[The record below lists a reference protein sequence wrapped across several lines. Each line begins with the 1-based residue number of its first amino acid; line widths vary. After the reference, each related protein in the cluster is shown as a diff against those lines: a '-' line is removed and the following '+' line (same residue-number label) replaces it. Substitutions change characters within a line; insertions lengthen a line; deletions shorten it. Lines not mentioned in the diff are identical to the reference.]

1 MLRRRFLPGFVVLLL
16 LVSVARAAE
25 EPIYDEKA
33 DASRQIAAALAAAAP
48 PGKPVRNIVLVFGA
62 NWCPDCHALDD
73 NMHKPELA
81 ALIEKHFVVV
91 KIDVGR
97 MDKNLDVALKHG
109 VPVKRGIPALAVL
122 DSKGKVL
129 YAMDQGQ
136 FADAR
141 HMSFASIK
149 AFFEQWKPKP

>member
-1 MLRRRFLPGFVVLLL
+1 MMNRARYLLGLLL
-16 LVSVARAAE
+16 LRLLTGLAVAAE
-25 EPIYDEKA
+25 KPLYDEKA
-33 DASRQIAAALAAAAP
+33 DAHQQVAAALDEASK
-48 PGKPVRNIVLVFGA
+48 GHKNIILIFGA

-73 NMHKPELA
+73 NMHKAELA
-81 ALIEKHFVVV
+81 ALIEKNFVVV

-97 MDKNLDVALKHG
+97 MDKNVDVARKYA
-109 VPVKRGIPALAVL
+109 VPVRRGIPALAVL

-141 HMSFASIK
+141 HMSYETIVS
-149 AFFEQWKPKP
+149 FFRQWKPKA

>member
-1 MLRRRFLPGFVVLLL
+1 MHRARYLVLVFLLCLG
-16 LVSVARAAE
+16 VARAAD

-33 DASRQIAAALAAAAP
+33 DASQQIAAALAAASQQ
-48 PGKPVRNIVLVFGA
+48 GKPARNIVLVFGA

-73 NMHKPELA
+73 NMHEAELA
-81 ALIEKHFVVV
+81 ALLEKEFAVVN
-91 KIDVGR
+91 IDVGR
-97 MDKNLDVALKHG
+97 MDKNLDVVRKYG
-109 VPVKRGIPALAVL
+109 VPIRRGIPALAVL

-141 HMSFASIK
+141 HLTYDSIK
-149 AFFEQWKPKP
+149 AFYEQWKPKP